1 MLKKCSPWCILR
13 ECRGMPNHD
22 QQALCTREGHV
33 ESSLVG
39 QEADA
44 LATRVVGRAHR
55 AEEDHLAL
63 ASLVRIDGL
72 HVVTASNLLA
82 KSILLRSVRREDPHV
97 SNHVRFLFG
106 GSLLEAGNDHR
117 AHSHFEHVLP
127 GPVGTLGR
135 GLQVKEQKWG
145 EDSVKGTSGVLQH
158 ARGKAESS
166 GAILYCSS
174 RSKAVCPVLRSRSK
188 RGRESSSC
196 SAFALNTVG
205 GNCRSSPT
213 MTQRVDPASWRGT
226 NAAGS
231 DACAASSMTTTPKA
245 T

>member
-117 AHSHFEHVLP
+117 AHSHFEYVLP

-158 ARGKAESS
+158 ARGIAESS
-166 GAILYCSS
+166 AVEVGPGESRDLRCHPILLVEEQGCVSCLAQPLEEGARKQQLLCLCAEH
-174 RSKAVCPVLRSRSK
+174 R
-188 RGRESSSC
+188 
-196 SAFALNTVG
+196 
-205 GNCRSSPT
+205 
-213 MTQRVDPASWRGT
+213 WR
-226 NAAGS
+226 
-231 DACAASSMTTTPKA
+231 
-245 T
+245 

>member
-72 HVVTASNLLA
+72 HVVPASNLLA

-117 AHSHFEHVLP
+117 AHSSRTRWHA
-127 GPVGTLGR
+127 GPRTASQR
-135 GLQVKEQKWG
+135 TE
-145 EDSVKGTSGVLQH
+145 
-158 ARGKAESS
+158 
-166 GAILYCSS
+166 
-174 RSKAVCPVLRSRSK
+174 
-188 RGRESSSC
+188 
-196 SAFALNTVG
+196 VG
-205 GNCRSSPT
+205 GRQRERHVWCSPACQGHRGELRRRSGTGGKPRSPVPSYIA
-213 MTQRVDPASWRGT
+213 RRG
-226 NAAGS
+226 ARLCVLS
-231 DACAASSMTTTPKA
+231 CAAARRGGAKA
-245 T
+245 AAALPLR